1 MENKVLE
8 RQYNETVVKLQIA
21 EKAKRAKLGRKIE
34 ALEEKNKEWK
44 KKIEALKRKFDTDDD
59 SN

>member
-21 EKAKRAKLGRKIE
+21 EKAKRAKLARKIE
-34 ALEEKNKEWK
+34 ALEGKNREWK
-44 KKIEALKRKFDTDDD
+44 KKIETLRRKFDTDDD
-59 SN
+59 SD